1 MPNNICK
8 LRSEGKTSFYS
19 KNYVWFEIYN
29 VESYYIKNGNEVIV
43 EPCKGANGQE
53 INLYLMCSCLGFIM
67 LQREK
72 VAIHGGVMKIND
84 KAIIITGNRGAGKY
98 RILQGLIYK

>member
-1 MPNNICK
+1 MSIFIMEICQIIY
-8 LRSEGKTSFYS
+8 E
-19 KNYVWFEIYN
+19 KNEIWFHVRN
-29 VESYYIKNGNEVIV
+29 VASYYIKNGNEVIV
-43 EPCKGANGQE
+43 EPWKGANGQE